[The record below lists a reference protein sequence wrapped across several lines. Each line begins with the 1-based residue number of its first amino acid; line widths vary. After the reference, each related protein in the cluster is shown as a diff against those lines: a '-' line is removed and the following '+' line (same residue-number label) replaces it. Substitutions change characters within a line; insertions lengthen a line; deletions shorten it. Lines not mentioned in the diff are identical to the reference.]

1 MLGFESPREPIKG
14 EFAKAVRAAL
24 WRANTGH
31 LTEEEIKARQG
42 LKDAAKEWSAVW
54 KK

>member
-1 MLGFESPREPIKG
+1 MLGLETPREPIKG
-14 EFAKAVRAAL
+14 EFAKAVREAL

-42 LKDAAKEWSAVW
+42 LKDAKKEWNIEW
-54 KK
+54 R